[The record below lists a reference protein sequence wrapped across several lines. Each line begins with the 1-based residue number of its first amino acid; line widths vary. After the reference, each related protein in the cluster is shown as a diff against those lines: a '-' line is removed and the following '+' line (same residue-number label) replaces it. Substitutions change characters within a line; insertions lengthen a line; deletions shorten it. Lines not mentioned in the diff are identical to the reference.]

1 MVELTAVSV
10 SVLEPIFSM
19 KLSFY
24 GAARSVTGSM
34 HLIESEGKRILL
46 DCGLYQGHRAEA
58 FERNAHLP
66 FDPKTI
72 DTAILSHAHID
83 HCGNLPTLVKNGFQG
98 QIHCT
103 NATRDLA
110 ALMLRDSAHIQEQDA
125 EYMNQKKSRRGAPR
139 VKPLYTSEDAERVM
153 PRLNGRGY
161 ETWSTLGNHAN
172 GRTQFLDAGHI
183 LGSAITILELND
195 KGRALRV
202 GFTGDL
208 GRRGTSLLPDPAFAN
223 GLDYLIIESTYG
235 DRDHP
240 PIQEA
245 ETDLARIVVETIAR
259 GGKIV
264 IPAFAVERTQEVV
277 YALRQ
282 QDHAGALSNTP
293 AFVDSPLAIDA
304 TDVFRMHL
312 ECLRAEIRGILVSHE
327 DPFGFERLKYTRDVE
342 ESKKINA
349 VQGAAIIIS
358 ANGMCE
364 AGRVLHHLKNNIE
377 DERNTILFVGY
388 QAENTLGRRIIDG
401 AKKIKIFGDE
411 YAVRAHIEEA
421 HGFSAHA
428 DRGELAQW
436 VGGAKD
442 NLKGIFIVHGEE
454 KAALAFADRL
464 RGMWKFPVT
473 VPEPNQT
480 VEI

>member
-10 SVLEPIFSM
+10 SLLKPLFTM

-34 HLIESEGKRILL
+34 HLVESEGRRILL
-46 DCGLYQGHRAEA
+46 DCGLYQGHRADA

-66 FDPKTI
+66 FDPKTVG
-72 DTAILSHAHID
+72 TAILSHAHID

-103 NATRDLA
+103 HATRDLV

-125 EYMNQKKSRRGAPR
+125 EYMNQKNSRRGQPP
-139 VKPLYTSEDAERVM
+139 VKPLYTSQDAEQVM
-153 PRLNGRGY
+153 PRLSGQGYENWFNLADRTNGRV
-161 ETWSTLGNHAN
+161 
-172 GRTQFLDAGHI
+172 RFLDAGHI
-183 LGSAITILELND
+183 LGSAITILEAND

-208 GRRGTSLLPDPAFAN
+208 GRRGTSLLPDPALASD
-223 GLDYLIIESTYG
+223 LDYLIIESTYG
-235 DRDHP
+235 NRDHP
-240 PIQEA
+240 PVQEA
-245 ETDLARIVVETIAR
+245 TSDLARIVLETIGR
-259 GGKIV
+259 GGKVV
-264 IPAFAVERTQEVV
+264 IPAFAVERTQEIV
-277 YALRQ
+277 YALHEQ
-282 QDHAGALSNTP
+282 NHSGTLQHTP
-293 AFVDSPLAIDA
+293 AFVDSPLAISA

-312 ECLRAEIRGILVSHE
+312 ECLRQEIREHLVSHD
-327 DPFGFERLKYTRDVE
+327 DPFGFDRLKYTRDVD

-388 QAENTLGRRIIDG
+388 QAESTLGRRILDG
-401 AKKIKIFGDE
+401 AKKIKVFGDE
-411 YAVRAHIEEA
+411 YTVRAHIEEA

-428 DRGELAQW
+428 DRGELTQW
-436 VGGAKD
+436 VANVRD
-442 NLKGIFIVHGEE
+442 RLKGIFVVHGEE
-454 KAALAFADRL
+454 AAALAFADRL
-464 RGMWKFPVT
+464 RGIGNFQVT
-473 VPEPNQT
+473 VPAPSQT